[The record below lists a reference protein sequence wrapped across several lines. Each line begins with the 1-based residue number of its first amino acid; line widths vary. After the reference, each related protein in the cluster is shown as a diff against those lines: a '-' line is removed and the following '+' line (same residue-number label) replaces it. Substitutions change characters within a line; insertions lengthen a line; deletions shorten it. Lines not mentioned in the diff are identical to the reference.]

1 MRNPRNAHKLRTIV
15 NEVQDS
21 PVTYTNAPKIS
32 VAFKLLAPYR
42 PRVIPKRF
50 HLAHSPRQH
59 GVGQTFELFPRR
71 RLYLDN
77 VATHE
82 DARAESDL
90 P

>member
-21 PVTYTNAPKIS
+21 PVTYTNAPEIS
-32 VAFKLLAPYR
+32 VAFKLLAARR
-42 PRVIPKRF
+42 PRVLTKGF
-50 HLAHSPRQH
+50 HLAHGPHQH
-59 GVGQTFELFPRR
+59 GIGQTFELLPCR

>member
-1 MRNPRNAHKLRTIV
+1 MRNPRNAHKLRAIV
-15 NEVQDS
+15 NEVQDP

-32 VAFKLLAPYR
+32 VPFKLLAARR
-42 PRVIPKRF
+42 PRVLTKRF
-50 HLAHSPRQH
+50 HLAH
-59 GVGQTFELFPRR
+59 GPRR